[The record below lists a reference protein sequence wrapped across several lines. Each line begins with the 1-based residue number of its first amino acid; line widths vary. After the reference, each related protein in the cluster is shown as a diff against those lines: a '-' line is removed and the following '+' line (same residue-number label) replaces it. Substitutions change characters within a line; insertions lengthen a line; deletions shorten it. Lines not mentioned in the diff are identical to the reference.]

1 MNATPLPEASHQD
14 LIEVCVPNLNVET
27 APSVIELL
35 ERWGRGGAVVEQ
47 LAGPTGDLMTSI
59 KVYLSDEDHDELRQ
73 IEIGLALLNRVSP
86 AQEFEPH
93 TRLLAKTDWAEAWK
107 AHYHV
112 LHVGRRLVV
121 RPSWCDDTSLPH
133 ELILE
138 LDPGMAFGSGLHP
151 TTQLCLRAL
160 EDIVRPGA
168 TVLDVGTGSG
178 ILAIAAGRLGAA
190 RVLALDTD
198 PLAVQVARQNV
209 ALNRLEP
216 VIAVQEGT
224 LEIPQVDPR
233 GDGQAGWEVII
244 ANILA
249 ETIVQLAAAFQANLA
264 PAGVLIASGII
275 ADRADEVIASLHRH
289 QLTLLE
295 RESDGDWVA
304 LTARR

>member
-1 MNATPLPEASHQD
+1 MSATPRPDAGHQD
-14 LIEVCVPNLNVET
+14 LIEVCVPNPTPET
-27 APSVIELL
+27 APPVMELL

-47 LAGPTGDLMTSI
+47 LVGPTGDQITSI
-59 KVYLSDEDHDELRQ
+59 KVYLSTEDHDELRQ
-73 IEIGLALLNRVSP
+73 IEIGLALLHRAFP
-86 AQEFEPH
+86 AQGLEPH
-93 TRLLAKTDWAEAWK
+93 IRLLAETDWAEAWK

-121 RPSWCDDTSLPH
+121 RPSWREYAPLPH
-133 ELILE
+133 ELLLE

-160 EDIVRPGA
+160 EEMVQPGA

-198 PLAVQVARQNV
+198 PLAVLVARQNV

-216 VIAVQEGT
+216 VVAVEEGT
-224 LEIPQVDPR
+224 LAIPQVDRR
-233 GDGQAGWEVII
+233 GDGHAGWGVIV

-249 ETIVQLAAAFQANLA
+249 ETIVQLAAAFRANLA

-275 ADRADEVIASLHRH
+275 ADRSDEVIASLHRH
-289 QLTLLE
+289 QLALLE
-295 RESDGDWVA
+295 RQTDGDWVA
-304 LTARR
+304 VTARR